1 MFIVFG
7 SVKGSPGVSCLTAGV
22 AACLRR
28 DGADAGARGGRR
40 PAVRPLVLIVEADP
54 SGGVFAGRAG
64 LAAHPGMASMAA
76 RTRGAGLSTEAVA
89 AHVQVL
95 PSGVGVLV
103 GPLSGEQASSGLE
116 VLADGLVR
124 FGRSRPDG
132 ELLLVDVGRMDLDS
146 AATPLVWSA
155 DGVVLVVRADR
166 EGLEQA
172 AGWLRAAPELAGRV
186 AVVLREPNSAAEYS
200 PREVSDGLGVQV
212 LGRLPVD
219 EDAAKAFTVVP
230 RRAGPRGGWWRAVGQ
245 ITEQVARLAPLVAGD
260 PAVLSA
266 RGMRGEWGA
275 GRA

>member
-28 DGADAGARGGRR
+28 AGVDAGAHGGQRSTVW
-40 PAVRPLVLIVEADP
+40 PSVLVVEADP
-54 SGGVFAGRAG
+54 SGGVFAGRVG

-76 RTRGAGLSTEAVA
+76 RTRGAGLSTEEIA

-95 PSGVGVLV
+95 PTGVGVLV

-124 FGRSRPDG
+124 FGRSRPG
-132 ELLLVDVGRMDLDS
+132 AELMLVDVGRMDLDS

-155 DGVVLVVRADR
+155 DGIVVVVRADR

-186 AVVLREPNSAAEYS
+186 AVVVREPDSGAEYS
-200 PREVSDGLGVQV
+200 AREVSDGLGVQV
-212 LGRLPVD
+212 LGRLPDD

-230 RRAGPRGGWWRAVGQ
+230 RRGGRRGGWWRAVGQ
-245 ITEQVARLAPLVAGD
+245 ITEQVARLAPLVSND
-260 PAVLSA
+260 PVVLST
-266 RGMRGEWGA
+266 RGIRGEWEA